1 MNETTEK
8 CSQARYARTISK
20 VAIFLVK
27 SDTVYHRE
35 PSKNLLWQMTNHPK
49 QEFVLDKK
57 SVTVVTREHTPRTL
71 GSVELAGVTIA
82 IRLVLFADEL
92 L

>member
-1 MNETTEK
+1 MTETTEK

-20 VAIFLVK
+20 VAILLVK
-27 SDTVYHRE
+27 FDTVYHRE

-57 SVTVVTREHTPRTL
+57 SVTVVTRGTHTKNF
-71 GSVELAGVTIA
+71 GVS
-82 IRLVLFADEL
+82 
-92 L
+92 

>member
-1 MNETTEK
+1 
-8 CSQARYARTISK
+8 
-20 VAIFLVK
+20 
-27 SDTVYHRE
+27 
-35 PSKNLLWQMTNHPK
+35 MTNHPK